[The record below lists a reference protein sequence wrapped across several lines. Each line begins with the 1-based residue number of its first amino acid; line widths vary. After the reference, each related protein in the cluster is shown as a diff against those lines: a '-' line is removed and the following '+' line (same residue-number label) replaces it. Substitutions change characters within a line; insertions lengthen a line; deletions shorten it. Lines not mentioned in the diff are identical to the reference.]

1 VAICDKKTAGVLEIT
16 PKTVILR
23 RSVEGICACTN
34 HFRTPELAT
43 DTTCGR
49 YSILKRSRKNK
60 QFDVAGVAKQM
71 DAVNQ
76 GNWTLQTMIF
86 EPSPLKL
93 HLAYGIGPATKLPLH
108 TLDLSVLFGKDRE
121 KPFR

>member
-1 VAICDKKTAGVLEIT
+1 MEEAEKLVRSLKRTVRQNMAICDKKTAGVLEIT

-49 YSILKRSRKNK
+49 YSILERSRKTSNSMWL
-60 QFDVAGVAKQM
+60 GS
-71 DAVNQ
+71 
-76 GNWTLQTMIF
+76 
-86 EPSPLKL
+86 PSRWMPSTR
-93 HLAYGIGPATKLPLH
+93 AIGP
-108 TLDLSVLFGKDRE
+108 
-121 KPFR
+121 FRR